1 MSDPT
6 LPDHEDAVP
15 PAAGQAPS
23 SGAIPR
29 RVTRDRVGA
38 CLTFNDYRFTID
50 NDGDLSSLLDGN
62 PLWFMLMGA
71 TKEILQ
77 VRGRSSAP
85 IASTNRIA
93 VLRTANDWNR
103 DRIWPKVYV
112 RDADGALGIFTELS
126 VDLTGGVTDA
136 QLIQHLS
143 CAIATAGLAFK
154 AISEAFGHLEES

>member
-6 LPDHEDAVP
+6 LPDREDAVP

-29 RVTRDRVGA
+29 GVTRDRVGA
-38 CLTFNDYRFTID
+38 CLTINDYRFTID

-62 PLWFMLMGA
+62 PLWFLLMG
-71 TKEILQ
+71 E
-77 VRGRSSAP
+77 
-85 IASTNRIA
+85 
-93 VLRTANDWNR
+93 
-103 DRIWPKVYV
+103 
-112 RDADGALGIFTELS
+112 
-126 VDLTGGVTDA
+126 TGGVTDA

-154 AISEAFGHLEES
+154 AIGEAFGHPEES